1 MEQPLVYDE
10 HVPDSGDVTE
20 TLSPTSLDDVRLSN
34 GKVINSDRDTPD
46 DTYIVS
52 HVQPGIYSVCISSI
66 FTYFV
71 KINVYS

>member
-10 HVPDSGDVTE
+10 HVPDSSDVTE
-20 TLSPTSLDDVRLSN
+20 ALSPISLDDVRLKN
-34 GKVINSDRDTPD
+34 GNVINSDRVAAD

-66 FTYFV
+66 FSLTLL
-71 KINVYS
+71 K